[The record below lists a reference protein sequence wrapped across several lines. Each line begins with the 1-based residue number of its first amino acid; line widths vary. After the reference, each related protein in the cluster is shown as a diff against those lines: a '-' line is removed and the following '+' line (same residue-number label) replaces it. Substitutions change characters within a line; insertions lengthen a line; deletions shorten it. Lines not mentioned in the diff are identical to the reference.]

1 MPWPPVLAP
10 KMGSSTL
17 AAAAARGCCGA
28 CTVEAHTA
36 ARADRGGSLG
46 LVLSKGLV
54 APLDEGMARPT
65 LALLLGAAAAWAS
78 GIPDKGSDD
87 GNDAASTSA
96 GSVLLGMQPT

>member
-1 MPWPPVLAP
+1 
-10 KMGSSTL
+10 
-17 AAAAARGCCGA
+17 
-28 CTVEAHTA
+28 
-36 ARADRGGSLG
+36 
-46 LVLSKGLV
+46 LSKGLV